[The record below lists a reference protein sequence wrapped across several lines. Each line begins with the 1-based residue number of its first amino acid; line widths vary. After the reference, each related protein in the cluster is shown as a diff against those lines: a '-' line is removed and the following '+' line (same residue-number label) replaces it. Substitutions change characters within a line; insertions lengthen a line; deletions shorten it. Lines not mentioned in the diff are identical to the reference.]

1 VALDRQ
7 SVEKKDFPIA
17 RRGYEPE
24 AVDAHLARL
33 AGEIEALQRQRV
45 SSREGGGSASLAIA
59 ASEQVRAIVEAA
71 ESSAA
76 DIEAAARDE
85 AARIRGEAEADAR
98 GTRDDA
104 VAKSQEHV
112 GKVGEATT
120 LMLQRVDAMESELG
134 ALLESLRTGSNRLN
148 ADLTLLKGNMGEL
161 YGAAGGTQAPEP
173 AAAPP
178 PAAPEPAA
186 PVEEP
191 AADDGGLFAS
201 TETHAVPDP
210 RENEIAAAAAPMP
223 PHAEA
228 APAPVEPATP
238 QQTAAPSAPEPAT
251 PQQTAAPTAS
261 APQAAGD
268 VDEGARLV
276 AFNMALDGTPREE
289 VDRYLAENF
298 DLADRARLLDEVY
311 ETVGG

>member
-33 AGEIEALQRQRV
+33 AGEIEALQRQQS

-76 DIEAAARDE
+76 EIEAAARDE
-85 AARIRGEAEADAR
+85 AARIRGDAEADAR
-98 GTRDDA
+98 STRDDA
-104 VAKSQEHV
+104 VVRSQDHV

-120 LMLQRVDAMESELG
+120 MMLQRVDAMESELG

-161 YGAAGGTQAPEP
+161 YGAAGGTAEP
-173 AAAPP
+173 APAP
-178 PAAPEPAA
+178 APLPVAEPA

-191 AADDGGLFAS
+191 AAEGGLFAS
-201 TETHAVPDP
+201 TDTHAVPDP
-210 RENEIAAAAAPMP
+210 GVDEIAAAAAPLP
-223 PHAEA
+223 PHADFAPAEPVA
-228 APAPVEPATP
+228 APP
-238 QQTAAPSAPEPAT
+238 APEPAT
-251 PQQTAAPTAS
+251 EPATVQQPAAP
-261 APQAAGD
+261 APAPSQAATD
-268 VDEGARLV
+268 ADESARLV
-276 AFNMALDGTPREE
+276 ALNMALNGTPRDE

-298 DLADRARLLDEVY
+298 DLADRARLVDEVY